1 MEGTARGFRPT
12 YPIIAGGVLLLLVLF
27 CSPLILGLLAVMSA
41 SGGIASSSTVVV
53 QPRPVENGPISVP
66 KALIPVYEA
75 AGQEYNVTWTVLAA
89 IHFVETDF
97 SMGNSP
103 TSVAGAEGP
112 MQFEPSTFAAYG
124 VTAPGNEGPRTFRTC
139 TMQFIPRRI
148 ICRPMDS
155 HRIHIGAIF
164 QYNHAGWYVDKVMS
178 VANEIGSMSDQLWRF
193 CSWSEYI

>member
-53 QPRPVENGPISVP
+53 QPSPVENGPISVP

-124 VTAPGNEGPRTFRTC
+124 VTAPGQSGPPNIQNVYDAIYTAAHYLSANGFA
-139 TMQFIPRRI
+139 QNPYRRNFPI
-148 ICRPMDS
+148 
-155 HRIHIGAIF
+155 
-164 QYNHAGWYVDKVMS
+164 
-178 VANEIGSMSDQLWRF
+178 
-193 CSWSEYI
+193 